1 MTGHLTSN
9 KTRLA
14 PERANRVLE
23 PCVYR
28 SPNRLRIRLR
38 LNTLDLKMI
47 RAN

>member
-14 PERANRVLE
+14 PERTNRVLE

-28 SPNRLRIRLR
+28 IPTRLRIGLR
-38 LNTLDLKMI
+38 LNTLDQLKI